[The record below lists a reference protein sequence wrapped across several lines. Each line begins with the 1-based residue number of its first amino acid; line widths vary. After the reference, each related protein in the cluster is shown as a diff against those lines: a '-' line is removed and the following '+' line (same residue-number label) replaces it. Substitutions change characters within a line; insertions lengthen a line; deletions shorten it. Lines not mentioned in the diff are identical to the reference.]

1 VSDLDRVVD
10 RLVADRPRL
19 HPQDA
24 AGDWTMPP
32 GPLKMIGRHLRPDAR
47 TLEVGCGASTV
58 VFAAGGTRHTAVSA
72 DLDEHDLVRA
82 YLERS
87 GIQHERV
94 QFVAGLS
101 DDVLPG
107 LDREVPLDVAL
118 VDGAHTFPFPVVDW
132 HYVSRRLRVG
142 GVLILDDVPTPAVT
156 VVATHMRRDP
166 AWRLLETAGSRSAAF
181 RKLREEDAGKPWR
194 DQAFNR
200 SYPDYSFLGR
210 WQGPAKLLR
219 HRLYEARLGLRR
231 RLGKA

>member
-1 VSDLDRVVD
+1 VSELDRVVD

-19 HPQDA
+19 HPQDT

-32 GPLKMIGRHLRPDAR
+32 GPLKMIGRHLRPGHR

-58 VFAAGGTRHTAVSA
+58 VFAAAGTQHTAVSA
-72 DLDEHDLVRA
+72 DSGEHELVRG
-82 YLERS
+82 YLESS
-87 GIQHERV
+87 GIPHEQV
-94 QFVAGLS
+94 GFVAGLS

-132 HYVSRRLRVG
+132 HYASRRLRVG
-142 GVLILDDVPTPAVT
+142 GVMILDDVPTPAVT

-166 AWRLLETAGSRSAAF
+166 AWRLLEVAGSRSAAF
-181 RKLREEDAGKPWR
+181 RKVREEDAGQAWR

-210 WQGPAKLLR
+210 VQGPRQLLR
-219 HRLYEARLGLRR
+219 HRLYEARLALRR
-231 RLGKA
+231 RRGGA